1 MSNKNELI
9 TRLNVMVSPL
19 TESDLHS
26 KFDDSIDEETQS
38 VVIAGVEFIASK
50 ILNEMDPIAY
60 NEAFS
65 NWMDQSGDYVEID
78 GSYYLKDEAE
88 DFLEELRDELEES
101 IGEAEEEGKD
111 PDKEEVDLL
120 AEVER
125 VLDTCF

>member
-1 MSNKNELI
+1 MSTKNALI
-9 TRLNVMVSPL
+9 TRLNDTVTPF
-19 TESDLHS
+19 TEADLHS
-26 KFDDSIDEETQS
+26 KFDDSIDEEGS
-38 VVIAGVEFIASK
+38 VSIYGIEFIRSR
-50 ILNEMDPIAY
+50 ILHEMDPIAY
-60 NEAFS
+60 DQAFAD
-65 NWMDQSGDYVEID
+65 WVDQSDEYVEID
-78 GSYYLKDEAE
+78 GSTYPKDEAE